1 MSLLIF
7 ILNAVIFQFFI
18 LWLFA
23 DRSKN
28 FEKSGEYA
36 TAWKKDEDGKMGVDG
51 PRVVVGD
58 QSQVPQAGYITR
70 FAKMLHFSYLS
81 LSLAEC
87 LQLYVYVIR
96 SCIGWTIQLWY

>member
-1 MSLLIF
+1 MSQCCWAIQ
-7 ILNAVIFQFFI
+7 AVSSHLVLWTTFFG
-18 LWLFA
+18 

-58 QSQVPQAGYITR
+58 QSQVPQAGIVTR
-70 FAKMLHFSYLS
+70 SVGIRLTGIFSL
-81 LSLAEC
+81 
-87 LQLYVYVIR
+87 
-96 SCIGWTIQLWY
+96 